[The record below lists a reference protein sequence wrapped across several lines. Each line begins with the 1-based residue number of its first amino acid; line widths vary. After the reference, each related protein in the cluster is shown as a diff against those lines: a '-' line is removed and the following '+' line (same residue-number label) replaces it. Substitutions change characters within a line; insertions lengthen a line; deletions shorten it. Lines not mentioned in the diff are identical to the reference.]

1 MLVTQRLM
9 KSCLLLSISLSALHF
24 IFLKIGSLVCL
35 ILYQMIAYQDIQW
48 QTNLYF
54 LKKKKKKNWR
64 PEFRFEGCKL
74 GPKWGFHHFCEF
86 GSLIFLKIA
95 YRDSLQQFLI
105 SSRGKTDGKKLGFKF
120 GANEA
125 KFGLRL
131 DFLLFSQVWFI
142 SFPLNYLGWQPGTM
156 SSY

>member
-1 MLVTQRLM
+1 MLVRQRLM

-54 LKKKKKKNWR
+54 WKKKNWR